1 MNGVRKCAK
10 VDDRELLN
18 VVMNIVGRENCLDDC
33 AVLPC
38 GDRTM
43 VVTTDMLHRTTDFM
57 PGMTDWQIGWMSAA
71 VTLSDIASMGAVP
84 AYLLIAVGLD
94 EWQHLA
100 GVMQGAE
107 DCCKKFGAA
116 IIGGDIDH
124 HQELTVVTTGMG
136 LVDNGNLVRRK
147 GAKPG
152 DLVCITG
159 TPGQA
164 QAYLDGFK
172 QFEKA
177 LFEPQPRVAEGQ
189 LLGRSGASAMMDDS
203 DGIALSLY
211 DLMSV
216 NGFGFSIDP
225 AKLPLPQG
233 IPAVQAT
240 KLALYGGGDY
250 ELIFTLPPSKHPVE
264 GLTYAVIGTVTP
276 DKNVLVDGKPLD
288 RRGYQHKWE

>member
-1 MNGVRKCAK
+1 M
-10 VDDRELLN
+10 DDRELLN

-57 PGMTDWQIGWMSAA
+57 PGMSDWQIGWMSAA
-71 VTLSDIASMGAVP
+71 VTISDIASMGAAP
-84 AYLLIAVGLD
+84 AWLLIAVGLD

-136 LVDNGNLVRRK
+136 LVENENLVRRM
-147 GAKPG
+147 GARQG
-152 DLVCITG
+152 DRVCITG

-164 QAYLDGFK
+164 QAYLDGYT

-211 DLMSV
+211 DLVSV
-216 NGFGFSIDP
+216 NGYGFSLDSASLPIP
-225 AKLPLPQG
+225 AG
-233 IPAVQAT
+233 IPAKQAME
-240 KLALYGGGDY
+240 LALYGGGDY
-250 ELIFTLPPSKHPVE
+250 EMIFTLPPSRHPVE
-264 GLTYAVIGTVTP
+264 GLAYTVIGTVIP
-276 DKNVLVDGKPLD
+276 EKKVVIDGKPLD
-288 RRGYQHKWE
+288 KRGYQHKWE